1 MTLNIFCNK
10 KKTKTKKKQ
19 LNFAIFVY
27 QGRIIGL
34 VSHWLLSS
42 RFSLNFGKRM
52 NCKDPEGTGFC
63 FFCGCA
69 NSPFITSTVHGRVRS
84 LIVQQVLLL
93 PGVDVIGTSFIV
105 LPTATIGSGETS
117 QLPMMSGPIAWT
129 APLGMRNA

>member
-10 KKTKTKKKQ
+10 KKTKTKKQ
-19 LNFAIFVY
+19 LNFAIFVS

-63 FFCGCA
+63 FVLFFSA
-69 NSPFITSTVHGRVRS
+69 DVPTHRS
-84 LIVQQVLLL
+84 SQVQCMAV
-93 PGVDVIGTSFIV
+93 
-105 LPTATIGSGETS
+105 
-117 QLPMMSGPIAWT
+117 
-129 APLGMRNA
+129 